1 MRVSR
6 YGCLPKSELPMV
18 KGQQAEAGLNGLMRA
33 TGKERIVPSMGD
45 GEKTS
50 LTNDAYDGMQ

>member
-1 MRVSR
+1 
-6 YGCLPKSELPMV
+6 MV

-50 LTNDAYDGMQ
+50 LTNDAYVGTQ